1 MTNVSIGFRPPF
13 GAHLDGHQII
23 SGQTQ
28 GFIIYAMRKRTRADN
43 LIIIICYRKNKLMS
57 VFNASVLLLTM
68 NFVIV
73 KAVRIQSAIAS
84 RIHEAV

>member
-1 MTNVSIGFRPPF
+1 MTNVSVGFRPPF
-13 GAHLDGHQII
+13 GAYMDGHQLQMI

-28 GFIIYAMRKRTRADN
+28 GFIIYTMRKRARADN
-43 LIIIICYRKNKLMS
+43 LIICYRKNKLMS

-84 RIHEAV
+84 RIDEAV